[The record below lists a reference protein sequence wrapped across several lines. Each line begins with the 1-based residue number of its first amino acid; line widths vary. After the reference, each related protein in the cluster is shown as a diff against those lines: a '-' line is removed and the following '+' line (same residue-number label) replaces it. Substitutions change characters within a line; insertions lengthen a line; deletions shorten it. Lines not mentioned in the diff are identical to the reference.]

1 MGRVHGKEIVDPV
14 RNKKCNHIYEK
25 ATILQSIDVA
35 RQNGKSVRCPYMG
48 CNCRDFKKTDLVKD
62 KDVLGYI
69 EKVKLEKEEEAEKKK
84 EGEEKNQKRKKEERE
99 KRRADRKKKREEEGR
114 GSEEESDGSVRS
126 SDSIICEVMEML
138 REKAKDGEESEKE

>member
-69 EKVKLEKEEEAEKKK
+69 EEVKLEKEEEAEKKK
-84 EGEEKNQKRKKEERE
+84 EVEEKNQKKKLAERE
-99 KRRADRKKKREEEGR
+99 KRREERKKKRKEEGG
-114 GSEEESDGSVRS
+114 GSSVESDSSVRS

-138 REKAKDGEESEKE
+138 REKAK